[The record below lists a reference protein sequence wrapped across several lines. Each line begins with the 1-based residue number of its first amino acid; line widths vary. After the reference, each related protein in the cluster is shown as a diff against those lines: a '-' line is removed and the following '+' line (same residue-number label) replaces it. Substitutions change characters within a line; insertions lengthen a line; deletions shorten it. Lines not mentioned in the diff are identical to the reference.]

1 MKKILVILLFIVL
14 AASCAS
20 AQQNDSVQQDNPTQ
34 PDDSAQLDDSE
45 LQADYVRRHA
55 ERGITIILSRNELR
69 EDYDVRG
76 LYEKYSDDFFAEN
89 FLIYISIHESNFN
102 TWHTL
107 ERIDEDGNIV
117 INRFVP
123 YIGLRAERTSR
134 LIIERSNSER
144 LEEYRIVFNSI
155 YMEE

>member
-1 MKKILVILLFIVL
+1 MKKILAIVL
-14 AASCAS
+14 FVVLSASCAS
-20 AQQNDSVQQDNPTQ
+20 AQQNDFAQQNY
-34 PDDSAQLDDSE
+34 SAQLDDSE
-45 LQADYVRRHA
+45 QQADYVQRHA

-89 FLIYISIHESNFN
+89 FLIIIFIHASNFN
-102 TWHTL
+102 TKHTL

-117 INRFVP
+117 INRFIP
-123 YIGLRAERTSR
+123 YIRLPAERSSR

-144 LEEYRIVFNSI
+144 LEEYRIVFNNI